1 MSAGWLPRTLFWKA
15 MVLSIFIVVALSLV
29 QLLIVYPRFSQLAVG
44 DCANEAVR
52 VGRHISRM
60 LPDGPIIET
69 VATSPALREG
79 LRRVA
84 SEFQLWKLKVFSST
98 GTVVFSTDDEDMGQV
113 NRNPYFAEEVAQG
126 KVLTKAVWAK
136 EITLEGQVVP
146 IDVVETYVPLMEGVN
161 FLGACEIYY
170 DITVQKG
177 SIDRLVLQAS
187 FFTFG
192 IGGFLLLVIAIISLR
207 AERAI
212 RNQESLQEQLIRS
225 DRLAAIG
232 TMVGGVA
239 HEFNNIN
246 VTVMGFSQLALSR
259 DDLEEDLRGH
269 LNRINRA
276 ARRAQSITQDL
287 LDFVRRDKGTI
298 EQGNLA
304 AAAGEALGL
313 VREQY
318 RKEGIVIRDRIESLP
333 DSTMN
338 REQIVQVVLNV
349 LTNAR
354 HAMCEREEM
363 VLTVETGVRG
373 NQLSARVTDTGCGIP
388 TERLPQIFTPFY
400 STKGE
405 YAGDDVMAR
414 FKGYGL
420 GLSVCHTIVSNH
432 GGDIS
437 VVSVEGEGTTF
448 TISLPLG
455 EGGGKCEEG
464 KGIIT

>member
-15 MVLSIFIVVALSLV
+15 MVLSIFTVVALSLV
-29 QLLIVYPRFSQLAVG
+29 QLLIVYPRFSQFAVN
-44 DCANEAVR
+44 DCAYEAVR
-52 VGRHISRM
+52 VASHISRM
-60 LPDGPIIET
+60 LPDGPITET

-79 LRRVA
+79 LRRMS

-98 GTVVFSTDDEDMGQV
+98 GTVVFSTNDEDVGQV
-113 NRNPYFAEEVAQG
+113 NRNPYFTEEVARG

-146 IDVVETYVPLMEGVN
+146 IDVVETYVPLMEGED

-170 DITVQKG
+170 DITAQKG
-177 SIDRLVLQAS
+177 SIDRLVLQATL
-187 FFTFG
+187 FTFG
-192 IGGFLLLVIAIISLR
+192 IGGFLLLVIAFISLR
-207 AERAI
+207 AEGAI
-212 RNQESLQEQLIRS
+212 RKQESLQEQLIRS
-225 DRLAAIG
+225 DRLAAVG

-259 DDLEEDLRGH
+259 EDLEEDVRGH

-287 LDFVRRDKGTI
+287 LDFVRRDKGI
-298 EQGNLA
+298 IARGNLA

-313 VREQY
+313 VREQF
-318 RKEGIVIRDRIESLP
+318 RKEGIVIGERIESLP

-338 REQIVQVVLNV
+338 REQIVQVVLNI

-354 HAMCEREEM
+354 HAMCEREERA
-363 VLTVETGVRG
+363 LTVETGVKG
-373 NQLSARVTDTGCGIP
+373 SQVFARVTDTGCGIP
-388 TERLPQIFTPFY
+388 EERLSQIFTPFY

-405 YAGDDVMAR
+405 YAGDNVMSR

-432 GGDIS
+432 DGDIS
-437 VVSVEGEGTTF
+437 VVSREGEGTTF

-455 EGGGKCEEG
+455 EEG
-464 KGIIT
+464 EA